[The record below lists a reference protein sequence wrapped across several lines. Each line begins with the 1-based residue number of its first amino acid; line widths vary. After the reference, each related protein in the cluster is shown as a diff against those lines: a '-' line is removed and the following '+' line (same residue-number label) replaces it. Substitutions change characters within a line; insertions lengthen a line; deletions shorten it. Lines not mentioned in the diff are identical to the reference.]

1 MSSRFIDFL
10 SQYGPSAATDAL
22 VDEHAPVLI
31 HEFGVSRPIEIAPP
45 RLEDIKSAL
54 LGAEPRSVILTGTA
68 GDGKTFHLRKFFL
81 DLVGDVAAA
90 TGTWAAA
97 ADRDGIIEWELP
109 SGRTLRIIRD
119 VSALPT
125 DRKLAEV
132 RAAAAS
138 IRSAQPETVFLMA
151 ANDGQLLNSF
161 AAAASEGTE
170 TEALCHDIYGEMI
183 EMMRAGRE
191 HPAPGFAFSMF
202 NLSHTLDDDSL
213 DALFDAVLDHP
224 DWESGC
230 ATCPRAA
237 DNVNPCP
244 IRYNRSLLLGAEGN
258 RAFRARIKTLVRLAA
273 ANDQH
278 IPIRYLLMLIVN
290 VLLGFSQKPSRP
302 LLNCSV
308 ILKAKTPLYKFT
320 NPYDNACGAN
330 IHDPE
335 KRRKNPFFA
344 LVSSLGIGMETDN
357 EIDALLLARDANNAV
372 RSSLFAN
379 DSVYGDRIFDG
390 PLDHYAKRG
399 SDRNDGHEA
408 DELRAALQT
417 QRRRLFFKLG
427 DEGPPSS
434 GLSPWRLTVFRHA
447 GEYEQLC
454 AGLRSGQ
461 SSGDALRQIVLGI
474 NRTLTGLMASDGEK
488 LWFTGVIG
496 RADGNGGRLAMG
508 EPLGVVP
515 SSWAR
520 VQLQYDANRSCP
532 ALAVVEKGASRDL
545 PRLIIT
551 PLLFEYLKRVSGGSL
566 PSSFSRQCHQE
577 IRHFAVRLAS
587 ALYDE
592 GDQETTVIRMVDL
605 DNLGRL
611 HEHILEIGK

>member
-1 MSSRFIDFL
+1 MSRFVDFL

-22 VDEHAPVLI
+22 VDEHAPVLVE
-31 HEFGVSRPIEIAPP
+31 EFGVSRPIEIAPP
-45 RLEDIKSAL
+45 RLQDIRDAL
-54 LGAEPRSVILTGTA
+54 LGADPRTVILTGTA
-68 GDGKTFHLRKFFL
+68 GDGKTFHLRKFFV
-81 DLVGDVAAA
+81 DLVENSAAA
-90 TGTWAAA
+90 TAAWGEA
-97 ADRDGIIEWELP
+97 ADRDGIIEWDLP
-109 SGRTLRIIRD
+109 SGRRLRIIRD
-119 VSALPT
+119 VSALPAEM
-125 DRKLAEV
+125 KLTQV
-132 RAAAAS
+132 RAAAAA

-151 ANDGQLLNSF
+151 ANDGQLLDSF
-161 AAAASEGTE
+161 AAAASDGTE
-170 TEALCHDIYGEMI
+170 TAALCLEIYREMI
-183 EMMRAGRE
+183 EMMRSGRE
-191 HPAPGFAFSMF
+191 HPRPTFAFSMF
-202 NLSHTLDDDSL
+202 NLSRTLGEESL
-213 DALFDAVLDHP
+213 DALLDAVLDHP
-224 DWESGC
+224 DWENGC
-230 ATCPRAA
+230 ASCPRAV
-237 DNVNPCP
+237 DTTNPCP
-244 IRYNRSLLLGAEGN
+244 IRCNRSLLVGANGST
-258 RAFRARIKTLVRLAA
+258 AFRARIKTLVRLAA

-302 LLNCSV
+302 LLNCAV
-308 ILKAKTPLYKFT
+308 ILKAKTPLYKYT

-330 IHDPE
+330 IRDPE

-344 LVSSLGIGMETDN
+344 LVSSLGIGAETDN
-357 EIDALLLARDANNAV
+357 EIDALLLARDESNPV
-372 RSSLFAN
+372 RISLFEN
-379 DSVYGDRIFDG
+379 DRIYGDRIFNG

-399 SDRNDGHEA
+399 SDRNNGHEA
-408 DELRAALQT
+408 DELRAALQA

-427 DEGPPSS
+427 DQGSPSS

-454 AGLRSGQ
+454 AALKAGQ
-461 SSGDALRQIVLGI
+461 ASGDALRQIVLGI

-488 LWFTGVIG
+488 LWVTGVVG

-532 ALAVVEKGASRDL
+532 ALAVLEKGTSREL

-551 PLLFEYLKRVSGGSL
+551 PLLFEYLKRVSSGSL

-592 GDQETTVIRMVDL
+592 EDQETTVIRMVDL
-605 DNLGRL
+605 DNSGRL

>member
-1 MSSRFIDFL
+1 MSRFIDFL

-31 HEFGVSRPIEIAPP
+31 EEFGVRQPIEIEPP
-45 RLEDIKSAL
+45 RLQDILDAL
-54 LGAEPRSVILTGTA
+54 LGPDPRTVILTGTA
-68 GDGKTFHLRKFFL
+68 GDGKTFHVRKFFM
-81 DLVGDVAAA
+81 DLTGDAA
-90 TGTWAAA
+90 TAAGAWAAA
-97 ADRDGIIEWELP
+97 ADHDGIIECKLP
-109 SGRTLRIIRD
+109 SGRTLRIVRD
-119 VSALPT
+119 VSALPAE
-125 DRKLAEV
+125 RKLAEV
-132 RAAAAS
+132 RAVAGA
-138 IRSAQPETVFLMA
+138 IRDAGSETVFLIA
-151 ANDGQLLNSF
+151 ANDGQLLESF
-161 AAAASEGTE
+161 SAAAAAGGPAG
-170 TEALCHDIYGEMI
+170 ALCQDIYREMI

-191 HPAPGFAFSMF
+191 APTEDFAFSMF
-202 NLSHTLDDDSL
+202 NLSHTLEDASL
-213 DALFDAVLDHP
+213 DALFDAVLQHP

-230 ATCPRAA
+230 DSCPRST
-237 DNVNPCP
+237 DKINPCP
-244 IRYNRSLLLGAEGN
+244 IRYNRSLLLGDDGN
-258 RAFRARIKTLVRLAA
+258 LAFRARVKSLVRLAA

-302 LLNCSV
+302 LLNCV
-308 ILKAKTPLYKFT
+308 TVRKAKTPLYKFT

-330 IHDPE
+330 IRDPE

-344 LVSSLGIGMETDN
+344 LVSSLGIGVETDN
-357 EIDALLLARDANNAV
+357 EIDALLLAREAANPV
-372 RSSLFAN
+372 RESLFSK
-379 DSVYGDRIFDG
+379 DKVYGDRIFDG

-399 SDRNDGHEA
+399 DEHGDGHDA
-408 DELRAALQT
+408 DELRAALRT

-427 DEGPPSS
+427 DEGPPPS

-454 AGLRSGQ
+454 ATLKAAQ
-461 SSGDALRQIVLGI
+461 PAGDALRQIVLGV

-488 LWFTGVIG
+488 LWLTGVVG
-496 RADGNGGRLAMG
+496 RAAGNGGRLAMG

-520 VQLQYDANRSCP
+520 VQLQYDADRSCP
-532 ALAVVEKGASRDL
+532 TIVAAEKGNSREL
-545 PRLIIT
+545 PRLVVT
-551 PLLFEYLKRVSGGSL
+551 PLLFEYLKRVSAGSL

-587 ALYDE
+587 TLYGDE
-592 GDQETTVIRMVDL
+592 EQETTVIRMVDL
-605 DNLGRL
+605 DNAGRL